1 MKEPAELEIQK
12 QIYLLIER
20 EPGLHLTKIA
30 DLLDI
35 TTPLLLY
42 HVRYMEKHELITLEQ
57 EKGFTRCYIK
67 GTIGSED
74 RKRLSLLRQHMPLKI
89 VLFLLQNPL
98 SKHKDI
104 LEKFNISKSTLSY
117 HLKKLVDQ
125 KIITIQRIDE
135 EEGYRVIDED
145 EIIRWLIKY
154 KPSRIAMGVNDTWS
168 GFTVLKKKSAEKKDK
183 SEPQ

>member
-12 QIYLLIER
+12 QIYLLIEK

-30 DLLDI
+30 DLLNI

-42 HVRYMEKHELITLEQ
+42 HVRYLEKHELIILEQ

-67 GTIGSED
+67 GKIGTED
-74 RKRLSLLRQHMPLKI
+74 RKLLSLLRQNMPLKI

-98 SKHKDI
+98 SKHKEI
-104 LEKFNISKSTLSY
+104 LEKFDISKSTLSY

-125 KIITIQRIDE
+125 KIIMIQRIDE
-135 EEGYRVIDED
+135 EEGYRVIDEE
-145 EIIRWLIKY
+145 EIIRCLIKY
-154 KPSRIAMGVNDTWS
+154 KPSRIAIGVNDTWAD
-168 GFTVLKKKSAEKKDK
+168 FTVLNKKPPEKKKQTES
-183 SEPQ
+183 